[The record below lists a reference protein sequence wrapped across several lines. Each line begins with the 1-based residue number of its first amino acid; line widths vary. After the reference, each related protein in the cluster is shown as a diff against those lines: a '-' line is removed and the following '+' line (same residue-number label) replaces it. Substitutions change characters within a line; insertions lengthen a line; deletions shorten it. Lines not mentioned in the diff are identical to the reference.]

1 MHWIDWLVI
10 GAYFALIGGVAWWY
24 GRHQKDTTDYFLA
37 GRNAGWITIGASI
50 FTSNIGS
57 EHIVGLAGQGAATG
71 MAMAHWELH
80 AWVLIMLAGLFVPFY
95 YKSGVETIPQFLEK
109 RFSARTR
116 WILSVVSLV
125 AYVFTKVSVTVYAG
139 AIVFQALLPEVS
151 LTIGGSTLDAFW
163 IGALSTV
170 IITGVYTVF
179 GGMRAIMAT
188 ATPQAVIILFG
199 SFVITAI
206 GLGRLGGDAG
216 IIAGWGELVTT
227 AKGHANDFALWRP
240 LSDPDFPWLG
250 VLIASPII
258 GIWYWCTDQYIVQR
272 TLAAKDLATA
282 RRGALFGG
290 LLKVW
295 PVLIFLIPG
304 MIGWTLDQKFNRG
317 GNDPMLTAQYSMDIS
332 KEEKTSVMN
341 AANARLR
348 ELNDSN
354 DASGKQGF
362 FIQRELKKK
371 EIVTEAGEKKSV
383 MAFAIQGDQV
393 FPTLVTRLLPTGIR
407 GLIVACLLAA
417 LMSSLASLF
426 NSSAS
431 LFTVD
436 VYEKIRPGRSQKHL
450 LNVGRIATATVVGLG
465 IVWIPVMKQISSG
478 GLYQY
483 LQSVQGYLA
492 PPITAVFLLGLFWKR
507 INSAGATWGLAGGFV
522 LGMIKLTLQ
531 GFFGSGEGKIHDP
544 AFLAAIGD
552 FNFLYATGVLMAAS
566 ILIMVVASLMTP
578 PPPEEKTRGLTYGSI
593 HHLAGEE
600 IHNSWDLG
608 NKVMAG
614 LILLLV
620 GGMYLYFSFW
630 LN

>member
-1 MHWIDWLVI
+1 MQPLDWIVISLYFGLI
-10 GAYFALIGGVAWWY
+10 GAVAWWY
-24 GRHQKDTTDYFLA
+24 GRNQKDTQDYFLA
-37 GRNAGWITIGASI
+37 GRNAGWVVIGASI

-57 EHIVGLAGQGAATG
+57 EHIVGLAGQGASTG

-116 WILSVVSLV
+116 WILSCVSLV
-125 AYVFTKVSVTVYAG
+125 AYIFTKVSVTVYAG
-139 AIVFQALLPEVS
+139 AIVFQALLPEINLTLGS
-151 LTIGGSTLDAFW
+151 LYLDAFW
-163 IGALSTV
+163 IGAFTTV

-188 ATPQAVIILFG
+188 ATPQAVIILLG
-199 SFVITAI
+199 SFIITAI
-206 GLGRLGGDAG
+206 GLGRLGGGAG
-216 IIAGWGELVTT
+216 ISAGWGELISS
-227 AKGHANDFALWRP
+227 AKGNAESFALWRP

-272 TLAAKDLATA
+272 TLTAKNLATA

-317 GNDPMLTAQYSMDIS
+317 AQDPLLTQVYPVDMSSSDKAAAMQ
-332 KEEKTSVMN
+332 

-348 ELNDSN
+348 EVNKGAVN
-354 DASGKQGF
+354 GQQGF
-362 FIQRELKKK
+362 FIQRELKQAKVVGADGV
-371 EIVTEAGEKKSV
+371 EKSV

-393 FPTLVTRLLPTGIR
+393 FPTLVTSLLPNGIR

-436 VYEKIRPGRSQKHL
+436 VYEKLRPGQSQKHL
-450 LNVGRIATATVVGLG
+450 LMVGRIATTVVVGVG
-465 IVWIPVMKQISSG
+465 MIWIPVMKQISDG

-507 INSAGATWGLAGGFV
+507 MNSAGATAALVVGFV
-522 LGMIKLTLQ
+522 AGMIKLSLQ
-531 GFFGSGEGKIHDP
+531 SFFGAAEGKYNSP
-544 AFLAAIGD
+544 AILAAIGD
-552 FNFLYATGVLMAAS
+552 FNFLYATGVLMVLS
-566 ILIMVVASLMTP
+566 VVVMIVVSLLTP
-578 PPPEEKTRGLTYGSI
+578 APAPEKTDGLTYGSI
-593 HHLAGEE
+593 HHLAEDE
-600 IHNSWDLG
+600 IKGSWDLG
-608 NKVMAG
+608 NKFMAG
-614 LILLLV
+614 AIVVLV
-620 GGMYLYFSFW
+620 LGLYTYFSFW

>member
-1 MHWIDWLVI
+1 MSSLDWAVI
-10 GAYFALIGGVAWWY
+10 GLYFVIIGVVAWWY
-24 GRHQKDTTDYFLA
+24 GRHQKDTTDFFLA

-95 YKSGVETIPQFLEK
+95 YKSGVETIPEFLER
-109 RFSARTR
+109 RFSSRTR
-116 WILSVVSLV
+116 LILSGVSLV

-139 AIVFQALLPEVS
+139 AIVFQALLPEVRM
-151 LTIGGSTLDAFW
+151 TIGSTTLDAFW
-163 IGALSTV
+163 IGAFTTV
-170 IITGVYTVF
+170 VITGVYTVF

-199 SFVITAI
+199 SFVITYI
-206 GLGRLGGDAG
+206 GLSRLSDGGPV
-216 IIAGWGELVTT
+216 AGWGELVAT
-227 AKGHANDFALWRP
+227 AKTNAENFALWRP
-240 LSDPDFPWLG
+240 LSDPEFPWLG

-272 TLAAKDLATA
+272 ALSAKNLTTA

-304 MIGWTLDQKFNRG
+304 MIGWTLDKKFNAG
-317 GNDPMLTAQYSMDIS
+317 AADTMLTQTYDVSLTSAERS
-332 KEEKTSVMN
+332 KL
-341 AANARLR
+341 AFDANARLR
-348 ELNDSN
+348 ELNQ
-354 DASGKQGF
+354 AAGQKGF
-362 FIQRELKKK
+362 FIPRELKETKIK
-371 EIVTEAGEKKSV
+371 TDSGEETRV
-383 MAFAIQGDQV
+383 LQFAIKGDQV
-393 FPTLVTRLLPTGIR
+393 FPTLVTALLPSGIR

-436 VYEKIRPGRSQKHL
+436 IYEKIRPGQSPKHL
-450 LNVGRIATATVVGLG
+450 LTVGRIATLVVVGLG
-465 IVWIPVMKQISSG
+465 IIWIPVMQKISSG

-507 INSAGATWGLAGGFV
+507 INSAGATWGLAGGFI

-531 GFFGSGEGKIHDP
+531 SRYGKGKVETP
-544 AFLAAIGD
+544 ELFAAIGD
-552 FNFLYATGVLMAAS
+552 FNFLYATGVLMVAS
-566 ILIMVVASLMTP
+566 IIIMVVVSLMTP
-578 PPPEEKTRGLTYGSI
+578 PPPLEKIKGLTYATI
-593 HHLAGEE
+593 HEGQSAEE
-600 IHNSWDLG
+600 IKASWDLG
-608 NKVMAG
+608 NKLMAG

-630 LN
+630 LK

>member
-1 MHWIDWLVI
+1 MHWIDWIVI
-10 GAYFALIGGVAWWY
+10 GLYFGLIGIVAWWY
-24 GRHQKDTTDYFLA
+24 GRHQKDTEDYFLA
-37 GRNAGWITIGASI
+37 GRNAGWVVIGTSI

-95 YKSGVETIPQFLEK
+95 YKSGVQTIPEFLEK
-109 RFSARTR
+109 RFSARSR
-116 WILSVVSLV
+116 LILSVVSLV

-139 AIVFQALLPEVS
+139 AIVFQALLPD
-151 LTIGGSTLDAFW
+151 TFGSPENAFW
-163 IGALSTV
+163 VGAFATV

-188 ATPQAVIILFG
+188 STPQAVIILFG
-199 SFVITAI
+199 SFVITYI
-206 GLGRLGGDAG
+206 GLAKLG
-216 IIAGWGELVTT
+216 GWGELVSMC
-227 AKGHANDFALWRP
+227 KANSSQFALWRP
-240 LSDPDFPWLG
+240 LSDPGFPWLG

-272 TLAAKDLATA
+272 ALSAKDLATA

-304 MIGWTLDQKFNRG
+304 MIGWALHQKGIITLPPKFIDG
-317 GNDPMLTAQYSMDIS
+317 VQ
-332 KEEKTSVMN
+332 V
-341 AANARLR
+341 AAI
-348 ELNDSN
+348 D
-354 DASGKQGF
+354 
-362 FIQRELKKK
+362 
-371 EIVTEAGEKKSV
+371 
-383 MAFAIQGDQV
+383 GDRV
-393 FPTLVTRLLPTGIR
+393 FPTLVTALLPPGIR

-436 VYEKIRPGRSQKHL
+436 IYEKIRPGQSSQHL
-450 LNVGRIATATVVGLG
+450 LQVGRVATAAVVGLG
-465 IVWIPVMKQISSG
+465 MIWIPVMKQVSGG

-492 PPITAVFLLGLFWKR
+492 PPITAVFLLGIFWPR
-507 INSAGATWGLAGGFV
+507 LNSAGATWGLGGGFV
-522 LGMIKLTLQ
+522 LGMIKLVIQ
-531 GFFGSGEGKIHDP
+531 AVYGKGKTEQP
-544 AFLAAIGD
+544 AILASIGD
-552 FNFLYATGVLMAAS
+552 FNFLYATGVLFAISAV
-566 ILIMVVASLMTP
+566 IMIVVSFMTP
-578 PPPEEKTRGLTYGSI
+578 APPIEKVRGLTYGGI
-593 HHLAGEE
+593 HSEASDE
-600 IHNSWDLG
+600 IKASWDFG
-608 NKVMAG
+608 NKLMAL
-614 LILLLV
+614 LIMALV
-620 GGMYLYFSFW
+620 GGLYLYFSFW

>member
-1 MHWIDWLVI
+1 MTTLDWIVI
-10 GAYFALIGGVAWWY
+10 AGYFALIGWVAWWY

-37 GRNAGWITIGASI
+37 GRNAGWVTIGACI

-57 EHIVGLAGQGAATG
+57 EHIVGLAGQGASTG

-109 RFSARTR
+109 RFNARAR

-139 AIVFQALLPEVS
+139 AIVFQALLPD
-151 LTIGGSTLDAFW
+151 TFGSPERAFW
-163 IGALSTV
+163 IGAFATV
-170 IITGVYTVF
+170 AITGVYTVF

-188 ATPQAVIILFG
+188 STPQAVIILFG
-199 SFVITAI
+199 SFVITYI
-206 GLGRLGGDAG
+206 GLSKLG
-216 IIAGWGELVTT
+216 GWGELVSM
-227 AKGHANDFALWRP
+227 AKQNSANFALWRP
-240 LSDPDFPWLG
+240 LSDPSFPWLG

-272 TLAAKDLATA
+272 ALSAKDLATA

-304 MIGWTLDQKFNRG
+304 MIGWALHQKGIITLPPKIVG
-317 GNDPMLTAQYSMDIS
+317 G
-332 KEEKTSVMN
+332 EVV
-341 AANARLR
+341 AAI
-348 ELNDSN
+348 D
-354 DASGKQGF
+354 
-362 FIQRELKKK
+362 
-371 EIVTEAGEKKSV
+371 
-383 MAFAIQGDQV
+383 GDRV
-393 FPTLVTRLLPTGIR
+393 FPTLVTALLPSGIR

-436 VYEKIRPGRSQKHL
+436 VYEKLRPGQSQKHL
-450 LNVGRIATATVVGLG
+450 LNVGRIATAVVVGLG
-465 IVWIPVMKQISSG
+465 IVWIPVMAKISQG

-507 INSAGATWGLAGGFV
+507 VNAAGAVWGLGGGFV
-522 LGMIKLTLQ
+522 LGMAKLTIQ
-531 GFFGSGEGKIHDP
+531 TFYGKGKLENP

-552 FNFLYATGVLMAAS
+552 FNFLYATGVLMVAS
-566 ILIMVVASLMTP
+566 IILMVVASLLTP
-578 PPPEEKTRGLTYGSI
+578 PPPPEKIHDLTYGSI
-593 HHLAGEE
+593 HQDAADE
-600 IHNSWDLG
+600 IRKSWDAG
-608 NKVMAG
+608 NIFMAA
-614 LILLLV
+614 LILVLV

-630 LN
+630 LK

>member
-1 MHWIDWLVI
+1 MSGLDWAVI
-10 GAYFALIGGVAWWY
+10 ALYFVIIGVVAWWY
-24 GRHQKDTTDYFLA
+24 GRHQKDTTDFFLA

-95 YKSGVETIPQFLEK
+95 YKSGVETIPEFLEK
-109 RFSARTR
+109 RFSSRTR
-116 WILSVVSLV
+116 LILSGVSLV

-151 LTIGGSTLDAFW
+151 MTIAGQTLDAFW
-163 IGALSTV
+163 IGAFSTV
-170 IITGVYTVF
+170 IITGAYTVF

-188 ATPQAVIILFG
+188 STPQAVIILLG
-199 SFVITAI
+199 SFVITYI
-206 GLGRLGGDAG
+206 GLSKLG
-216 IIAGWGELVTT
+216 GWGELVSMC
-227 AKGHANDFALWRP
+227 KANSAQFALWRP
-240 LSDPDFPWLG
+240 LSDPNFPWLG

-272 TLAAKDLATA
+272 ALSAKDLATA

-304 MIGWTLDQKFNRG
+304 MIGWALHQKGIITLPPKIVG
-317 GNDPMLTAQYSMDIS
+317 GEQ
-332 KEEKTSVMN
+332 V
-341 AANARLR
+341 AAI
-348 ELNDSN
+348 D
-354 DASGKQGF
+354 
-362 FIQRELKKK
+362 
-371 EIVTEAGEKKSV
+371 
-383 MAFAIQGDQV
+383 GDRV
-393 FPTLVTRLLPTGIR
+393 FPTLVTALLPSGIR

-436 VYEKIRPGRSQKHL
+436 IYEKIRPGQSPKHL
-450 LNVGRIATATVVGLG
+450 LNVGRIATVVVVGLG
-465 IVWIPVMKQISSG
+465 IIWIPVMAKISGG

-492 PPITAVFLLGLFWKR
+492 PPITAVFLLGLFWNR
-507 INSAGATWGLAGGFV
+507 VNSAGATWGLAGGFI

-531 GFFGSGEGKIHDP
+531 TFYGKGKIENP
-544 AFLAAIGD
+544 AFLAWIAD
-552 FNFLYATGVLMAAS
+552 FNFLYATGALLVAS
-566 ILIMVVASLMTP
+566 IIIMVVVSLMTP
-578 PPPEEKTRGLTYGSI
+578 PPPPEKLKGLTYSTI
-593 HHLAGEE
+593 HVGQTADE
-600 IHNSWDLG
+600 IKKSWDLG
-608 NKVMAG
+608 NKVMAA

-630 LN
+630 LK

>member
-1 MHWIDWLVI
+1 MSSLDWAVI
-10 GAYFALIGGVAWWY
+10 GLYFVIIGVVAWWY
-24 GRHQKDTTDYFLA
+24 GRGQKDTTDFFLA

-95 YKSGVETIPQFLEK
+95 YKSGVETIPEFLER

-116 WILSVVSLV
+116 LILSGVSLV

-139 AIVFQALLPEVS
+139 AIVFQALLPEVRM
-151 LTIGGSTLDAFW
+151 TIGGTTLDAFW
-163 IGALSTV
+163 IGAFTTV
-170 IITGVYTVF
+170 VITGVYTVF

-199 SFVITAI
+199 SFVITYI
-206 GLGRLGGDAG
+206 GLSRLSGGG
-216 IIAGWGELVTT
+216 PVAGWGELVAT
-227 AKGHANDFALWRP
+227 AKTNAANFALWRP

-272 TLAAKDLATA
+272 ALSAKNLTTA

-304 MIGWTLDQKFNRG
+304 MIGWTLDKKFNAG
-317 GNDPMLTAQYSMDIS
+317 AADTMLTQSYDVNLTSAERS
-332 KEEKTSVMN
+332 KL
-341 AANARLR
+341 ALDANIRLR
-348 ELNDSN
+348 ELNQ
-354 DASGKQGF
+354 AAGQKGF
-362 FIQRELKKK
+362 FIPRELKETKIK
-371 EIVTEAGEKKSV
+371 TESGEETRV
-383 MAFAIQGDQV
+383 LQFAIKGDQV
-393 FPTLVTRLLPTGIR
+393 FPTLVTALLPSGIR

-436 VYEKIRPGRSQKHL
+436 IYEKLRPGQSPKHL
-450 LNVGRIATATVVGLG
+450 LTVGRIATLVVVGLG
-465 IVWIPVMKQISSG
+465 IIWIPVMQKISSG

-492 PPITAVFLLGLFWKR
+492 PPITAVFLLGLFWNR
-507 INSAGATWGLAGGFV
+507 VNSAGATWGLAGGFI
-522 LGMIKLTLQ
+522 LGMIKLTMQ
-531 GFFGSGEGKIHDP
+531 SMYGKGKRETP
-544 AFLAAIGD
+544 ELFAAIGD
-552 FNFLYATGVLMAAS
+552 FNFLYATGVLMVAS
-566 ILIMVVASLMTP
+566 IVIMIVVSLMTP
-578 PPPEEKTRGLTYGSI
+578 PPPPEKLKGLTYSTI
-593 HHLAGEE
+593 HEGQTAAE
-600 IHNSWDLG
+600 IKSSWDFG
-608 NKVMAG
+608 NKLMAG
-614 LILLLV
+614 LIILLV

-630 LN
+630 LK

>member
-1 MHWIDWLVI
+1 MQTTDWIVI
-10 GAYFALIGGVAWWY
+10 SLYFALIGAVALYY
-24 GRHQKDTTDYFLA
+24 GRQQKDTTDYFLA
-37 GRNAGWITIGASI
+37 GRSAGWITIGASI

-80 AWVLIMLAGLFVPFY
+80 AWVLIMLAGIFVPFY

-125 AYVFTKVSVTVYAG
+125 AYIFTKVSVTVYAG
-139 AIVFQALLPEVS
+139 AIVFQALLPEIN
-151 LTIGGSTLDAFW
+151 LTIGSLYLDAFW
-163 IGALSTV
+163 IGAFSTV
-170 IITGVYTVF
+170 IITGLYTVF

-216 IIAGWGELVTT
+216 VVAGWGELITS
-227 AKGHANDFALWRP
+227 AKGNADNFALWRP

-272 TLAAKDLATA
+272 TLTAKDLATA

-304 MIGWTLDQKFNRG
+304 MIGWSLDLKFNRG
-317 GNDPMLTAQYSMDIS
+317 ATDPLLTAEYSMDIS
-332 KEEKTSVMN
+332 KSEKASVMN

-348 ELNDSN
+348 ELNDTK
-354 DASGKQGF
+354 DASGKAGF
-362 FIQRELKKK
+362 FIQRELKQTK
-371 EIVTEAGEKKSV
+371 VVGANGEEKSV

-436 VYEKIRPGRSQKHL
+436 VYEKLRPGQTQKHL
-450 LNVGRIATATVVGLG
+450 LMVGRIATTVVVGVG
-465 IVWIPVMKQISSG
+465 MIWIPVMKQISDG

-507 INSAGATWGLAGGFV
+507 MNSAGATSALAIGFV
-522 LGMIKLTLQ
+522 LGMIKLSLQ
-531 GFFGSGEGKIHDP
+531 SFFGAGEGKIHDP
-544 AFLAAIGD
+544 AFLAAIAD
-552 FNFLYATGVLMAAS
+552 FNFLYATGVLM
-566 ILIMVVASLMTP
+566 LISMIVMISVSLMTAP
-578 PPPEEKTRGLTYGSI
+578 PTEAQTRGLTYGSI
-593 HHLAGEE
+593 HHLAGDE
-600 IHNSWDLG
+600 IKDSWDFG
-608 NKVMAG
+608 NKLMSG

-630 LN
+630 LK

>member
-1 MHWIDWLVI
+1 MQPLDWIVI
-10 GAYFALIGGVAWWY
+10 CLYFGIIGFIAWWY
-24 GRHQKDTTDYFLA
+24 GRNQKDTDDFFLA
-37 GRNAGWITIGASI
+37 GRNAGWVVIGASI

-57 EHIVGLAGQGAATG
+57 EHIVGLAGQGAFTG

-95 YKSGVETIPQFLEK
+95 YKSGVQTIPEFLEK

-116 WILSVVSLV
+116 TLLSVVSLV
-125 AYVFTKVSVTVYAG
+125 AYIFTKVSVTVYAG
-139 AIVFQALLPEVS
+139 AIVFQALLPEIN
-151 LTIGGSTLDAFW
+151 LTIGNFNLDAFW
-163 IGALSTV
+163 IGAFSTV

-188 ATPQAVIILFG
+188 AAPQAVIILFG

-206 GLGRLGGDAG
+206 GLSKLGG
-216 IIAGWGELVTT
+216 WSELVSM
-227 AKGHANDFALWRP
+227 ARENADAFALWRP
-240 LSDPDFPWLG
+240 LSDPQFPWLG

-272 TLAAKDLATA
+272 ALSAKDLATA

-304 MIGWTLDQKFNRG
+304 MIGWALHQKG
-317 GNDPMLTAQYSMDIS
+317 IITIPP
-332 KEEKTSVMN
+332 K
-341 AANARLR
+341 
-348 ELNDSN
+348 
-354 DASGKQGF
+354 
-362 FIQRELKKK
+362 
-371 EIVTEAGEKKSV
+371 IVDGAEV
-383 MAFAIQGDQV
+383 IDGDRV
-393 FPTLVTRLLPTGIR
+393 FPTLVTALLPQGIR
-407 GLIVACLLAA
+407 GLIVACLLSA

-426 NSSAS
+426 NSSAA

-436 VYEKIRPGRSQKHL
+436 IYEKLRPGKTEKEL
-450 LNVGRIATATVVGLG
+450 LLVGRIATVVVVGAG
-465 IVWIPVMKQISSG
+465 MIWIPVMAMIAGG

-507 INSAGATWGLAGGFV
+507 TNSAGATWALGVGFIAGLF
-522 LGMIKLTLQ
+522 KLTVQAL
-531 GFFGSGEGKIHDP
+531 FGEGKIENP
-544 AFLAAIGD
+544 AFLAAVGD
-552 FNFLYATGVLMAAS
+552 FNFLYATGILMLLS
-566 ILIMVVASLMTP
+566 VIVMIVVSLMTP
-578 PPPEEKTRGLTYGSI
+578 APAEEKTRGLTYGSI
-593 HHLAGEE
+593 HHLAADE
-600 IHNSWDLG
+600 IHDSWNLG
-608 NKVMAG
+608 NKILVG
-614 LILLLV
+614 LILLCV

>member
-1 MHWIDWLVI
+1 MKNVS
-10 GAYFALIGGVAWWY
+10 A
-24 GRHQKDTTDYFLA
+24 
-37 GRNAGWITIGASI
+37 
-50 FTSNIGS
+50 
-57 EHIVGLAGQGAATG
+57 
-71 MAMAHWELH
+71 
-80 AWVLIMLAGLFVPFY
+80 
-95 YKSGVETIPQFLEK
+95 
-109 RFSARTR
+109 ARTR

-125 AYVFTKVSVTVYAG
+125 AYIFTKVSVTVYAG
-139 AIVFQALLPEVS
+139 AIVFQALLPEIN
-151 LTIGGSTLDAFW
+151 LTIGSLYLDAFW
-163 IGALSTV
+163 IGAFSTV
-170 IITGVYTVF
+170 IITGLYTVF

-216 IIAGWGELVTT
+216 VVAGWGELITS
-227 AKGHANDFALWRP
+227 AKGNADNFALWRP

-272 TLAAKDLATA
+272 TLTAKDLATA

-304 MIGWTLDQKFNRG
+304 MIGWSLDLKFNRG
-317 GNDPMLTAQYSMDIS
+317 ATDPLLTAEYSMDIS
-332 KEEKTSVMN
+332 KDEKKSVMN

-348 ELNDSN
+348 ELNDTK
-354 DASGKQGF
+354 DASGKAGF
-362 FIQRELKKK
+362 FIQRELKQTK
-371 EIVTEAGEKKSV
+371 VVGENGEEKSV

-436 VYEKIRPGRSQKHL
+436 VYEKLRPGQSQKHL
-450 LNVGRIATATVVGLG
+450 LMVGRIATTVVVGVG
-465 IVWIPVMKQISSG
+465 MIWIPVMKQISDG

-492 PPITAVFLLGLFWKR
+492 PPITAVFLLGL
-507 INSAGATWGLAGGFV
+507 V
-522 LGMIKLTLQ
+522 LEADEFRRSHLRPGHRLRAR
-531 GFFGSGEGKIHDP
+531 HDQAQP
-544 AFLAAIGD
+544 PV
-552 FNFLYATGVLMAAS
+552 VLR
-566 ILIMVVASLMTP
+566 
-578 PPPEEKTRGLTYGSI
+578 RG
-593 HHLAGEE
+593 
-600 IHNSWDLG
+600 
-608 NKVMAG
+608 
-614 LILLLV
+614 
-620 GGMYLYFSFW
+620 
-630 LN
+630 